1 MEPNERGGL
10 IYLVC
15 RQVRFRDL
23 ANGDEWLDSF
33 QTSLSSVVELRTLTL
48 GRCGYGF
55 DYGMECELKL
65 HSSLESLP
73 FL

>member
-1 MEPNERGGL
+1 MLEL

-15 RQVRFRDL
+15 RQVRFRDP
-23 ANGDEWLDSF
+23 ANGDEWLASF
-33 QTSLSSVVELRTLTL
+33 QTSLSSAVELRTLTL
-48 GRCGYGF
+48 GRFGYGF
-55 DYGMECELKL
+55 DNGLKCELNL